1 MNQWIQTSWA
11 PTYDVTL
18 PRRKHTEKPK
28 PDLSSLY
35 MQLPI
40 NCKYRGQKNMVN
52 GTTRMQ
58 LVMFSIWKLHRTNE
72 CVSITNNLQ
81 RGKKWEEKPID

>member
-1 MNQWIQTSWA
+1 MLGNFLFPKSSAKKEVITLEYQCLQLLMNQWIQTSWA

-40 NCKYRGQKNMVN
+40 NCKYRGQKNMLN
-52 GTTRMQ
+52 YSMEILIAKIR
-58 LVMFSIWKLHRTNE
+58 L
-72 CVSITNNLQ
+72 
-81 RGKKWEEKPID
+81 